1 MRLRKYHGLGND
13 YLVYEEG
20 PELTEALIRA
30 ICDRHTGP
38 GSDGLLVP
46 GPGTSVRIF
55 NPDGSEAERSGN
67 GLRIFARWLVDHRG
81 APAQHVLRT
90 IAGDIAATVA
100 EQITLDMPPAT
111 FEGPVDPA
119 ALGLPAEL
127 GEAWLVDVGN
137 PHCVFFPTEP
147 LGSLP
152 WRELGAR
159 TEHHPRFENRTN
171 VQFAR
176 PLGPGLVEARIWERG
191 AGETAASGTSS
202 CAIAV
207 AVRARGDRSLQIR
220 VRMPGGELLVEPS
233 DPLRL
238 TGPVQEVAEIDV
250 DPAWVHARTPEASS

>member
-13 YLVYEEG
+13 YFVYEDG
-20 PELTEALIRA
+20 PELTVELVRAL
-30 ICDRHTGP
+30 CDRHTGP
-38 GSDGLLVP
+38 GSDGVLLPEP
-46 GPGTSVRIF
+46 GFGVRIY

-67 GLRIFARWLVDHRG
+67 GLRIFARWLVDHQG
-81 APAQHVLRT
+81 APERFAIRT
-90 IAGDIAATVA
+90 IAGKITATVR

-111 FEGPVDPA
+111 HEGPLEPA

-137 PHCVFFPTEP
+137 PHCVFFPTAP
-147 LGSLP
+147 LDALP
-152 WRELGAR
+152 WRAHGHH
-159 TEHHPRFENRTN
+159 TEHHPRFPNRTN

-176 PLGPGLVEARIWERG
+176 QLAPGRVEARIWERG

-207 AVRARGDRSLQIR
+207 ACRARGDHSPRLS
-220 VRMPGGELLVEPS
+220 VEMPGGTLFVEPG

-238 TGPVQEVAEIDV
+238 TGPVEEI
-250 DPAWVHARTPEASS
+250 ASIELSATWTSSRLR